1 MIGEKN
7 CHEKGVSGK
16 SARGKPG
23 QKVRGINIARE
34 VDDAL
39 RYAVKG
45 LPSVIVLTY
54 QVDFKLSAFKK

>member
-45 LPSVIVLTY
+45 LPSITVLT
-54 QVDFKLSAFKK
+54 